1 MLEGSLSFTH
11 NIRTRQVMAY
21 GKAAVLVRQNHVETW
36 DVLISDP
43 EPGGALVRVVLGGVC
58 GSDAHIVSGEAGE
71 MPFPIILGHEGVGR
85 IEKLGAG
92 VTTDYAGTPIKPGD
106 LAYWAPIALCH
117 RCHSCT
123 VLDETPCD
131 NSTFFEHAEKPN
143 WGSYADYAWLPNG
156 MAFYRLPDHAQP
168 EAVAALGCALP
179 TVLRG
184 FDRCGPVGLGD
195 TVVVQGA
202 GPVGLAA
209 VLVAGVSGASEVIA
223 IDYSSSRLEVAKS
236 LGATATISLKDT
248 SAEERRRQ
256 IEDRLGRRGASV
268 VVEAAGA
275 LPAFPEGVN
284 LAGNHARYI
293 VLGLWGAIGT
303 QPISPRDLT
312 IKNMHIGGATF
323 PKPKHYYQAL
333 HLAVRLQDRFPLARL
348 VSHRF
353 AISDA
358 VKALDVLKSGASIK
372 PVIDPS
378 L

>member
-1 MLEGSLSFTH
+1 M
-11 NIRTRQVMAY
+11 RYA
-21 GKAAVLVRQNHVETW
+21 KAAVMVSQHKVETW
-36 DVLISDP
+36 EVPVFDP

-58 GSDAHIVSGEAGE
+58 GSDVHIVSGEAGT

-85 IEKLGAG
+85 IDKLGAG
-92 VTTDYAGTPIKPGD
+92 VTTDYAGVPVKQGD
-106 LAYWAPIALCH
+106 MVYWAPIALCH

-143 WGSYADYAWLPNG
+143 WGSYADFACLPSG

-168 EAVAALGCALP
+168 EALAALGCALP

-184 FDRCGPVGLGD
+184 FERCGPVGLDD

-209 VLVAGVSGASEVIA
+209 VLVAAASGAKEIIA
-223 IDYSSSRLEVAKS
+223 IDHSPVRLDMARS
-236 LGATATISLKDT
+236 LGATETISLKDT
-248 SAEERRRQ
+248 TQEERRR
-256 IEDRLGRRGASV
+256 IVSDRFGKRGASV

-275 LPAFPEGVN
+275 LPAFPEGVD
-284 LAGNHARYI
+284 LTGNHGRYI
-293 VLGLWGAIGT
+293 ILGLWGAIGT
-303 QPISPRDLT
+303 QPIAPRDLT
-312 IKNMHIGGATF
+312 IKNMHVAGATF
-323 PKPKHYYQAL
+323 AKPKHFYQAM
-333 HLAVRLQDRFPLARL
+333 HFAARMQDRYPLADL
-348 VSHRF
+348 ITQRF

-358 VKALDVLKSGASIK
+358 NKALELVKTGALIK
-372 PVIDPS
+372 PVIDPT

>member
-1 MLEGSLSFTH
+1 MQYA
-11 NIRTRQVMAY
+11 R
-21 GKAAVLVRQNHVETW
+21 AAVMVEQNRVETW
-36 DVLISDP
+36 DVPIFDP
-43 EPGGALVRVVLGGVC
+43 QPGGALVRVVLGGVC
-58 GSDAHIVSGEAGE
+58 GSDVHIVSGEAGT

-85 IEKLGAG
+85 LEKLGES
-92 VTTDYAGTPIKPGD
+92 VSTDYAGVPVKPGD
-106 LAYWAPIALCH
+106 LVYWAPIALCH

-143 WGSYADYAWLPNG
+143 WGSYADFACLPSG
-156 MAFYRLPDHAQP
+156 MAFYKLPDHAQP
-168 EAVAALGCALP
+168 EALAALGCALP

-209 VLVAGVSGASEVIA
+209 VLVAAASGAKDIIA
-223 IDYSSSRLEVAKS
+223 IDHSQTRLETART
-236 LGATATISLKDT
+236 LGATETISLNGT
-248 SAEERRRQ
+248 TAEERQR
-256 IEDRLGRRGASV
+256 IVNDRFGKRGASV

-275 LPAFPEGVN
+275 LPAFSEGVD
-284 LAGNHARYI
+284 LTGNHGRYI

-312 IKNMHIGGATF
+312 IKNIHVSGATF
-323 PKPKHYYQAL
+323 AKPKHFYQAM
-333 HLAVRLQDRFPLARL
+333 HFAAQMQERYPLASL
-348 VSHRF
+348 ITQRF
-353 AISDA
+353 SIADA
-358 VKALDVLKSGASIK
+358 GKALDQVKTGNLIK
-372 PVIDPS
+372 PVIDPT

>member
-1 MLEGSLSFTH
+1 MT
-11 NIRTRQVMAY
+11 Y
-21 GKAAVLVRQNHVETW
+21 GKAAVLVKPNQVETW
-36 DVLISDP
+36 EVPIADP
-43 EPGGALVRVVLGGVC
+43 EAGGALVRVVLGGVC

-92 VTTDYAGTPIKPGD
+92 VTTDYAGTPVKAGD
-106 LAYWAPIALCH
+106 LVYWAPIALCH

-131 NSTFFEHAEKPN
+131 NSTFFEHANKPN

-209 VLVAGVSGASEVIA
+209 VLVAGISGAREVIA
-223 IDYSSSRLEVAKS
+223 IDHSSNRLEVAKS
-236 LGATATISLKDT
+236 LGATATISLKGTPPD
-248 SAEERRRQ
+248 ERRKQ

-275 LPAFPEGVN
+275 LPAFPEGVD
-284 LAGNHARYI
+284 LTGNHGRYI

-312 IKNMHIGGATF
+312 IKNIHIAGATF

-333 HLAVRLQDRFPLARL
+333 HLAVQLQDRFPLASL

-353 AISDA
+353 GIADA
-358 VKALDVLKSGASIK
+358 VKALELVKAGISIK
-372 PVIDPS
+372 PVIDPT